1 MKSVGWKLTNLKMGC
16 MSCQTSRNGSGE
28 HGEVKASN
36 NERNQIIPRNK
47 EREAKDFSSER
58 GDGGKRRR
66 ARNSGRRIQ
75 GGKDI
80 EKKKEAAGK
89 HHMEAA
95 RE

>member
-47 EREAKDFSSER
+47 EREAKEFSSER
-58 GDGGKRRR
+58 EETGEKEESEEESRE
-66 ARNSGRRIQ
+66 GRI
-75 GGKDI
+75 
-80 EKKKEAAGK
+80 
-89 HHMEAA
+89 
-95 RE
+95 